1 MQDTNAQAEEEAG
14 IRCNFET
21 ECLWK
26 WDKTQNDTFQVVT
39 GNNITD
45 TGSLLPGPSADN
57 TGNVHGKCFIFMCSV
72 QFCNFIWNYKF
83 KCLSFNYY
91 FHDLSLNYCF
101 AFITF
106 LHFTISHLLHFD
118 H

>member
-39 GNNITD
+39 GKNITD
-45 TGSLLPGPSADN
+45 SGSLLPGPSADN
-57 TGNVHGKCFIFMCSV
+57 AGNVHGQYFICMCSV
-72 QFCNFIWNYKF
+72 QFCNFIWN
-83 KCLSFNYY
+83 
-91 FHDLSLNYCF
+91 
-101 AFITF
+101 FI
-106 LHFTISHLLHFD
+106 
-118 H
+118 